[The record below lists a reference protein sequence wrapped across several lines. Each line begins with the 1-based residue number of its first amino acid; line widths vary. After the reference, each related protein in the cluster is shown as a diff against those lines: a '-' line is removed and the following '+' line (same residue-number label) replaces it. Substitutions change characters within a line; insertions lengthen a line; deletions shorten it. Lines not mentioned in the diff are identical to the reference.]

1 MSTEDEVRD
10 LMSRASALPYGRG
23 RSQLWAEAAALAESA
38 GLEELALRSNLAL
51 IPAYT
56 NGGEGPKLLAPFI
69 WCNAVYK
76 RRPELFT
83 EKMLHRLGWDYKYV
97 ITALRFI
104 PTVPRDQCLDIL
116 EEMGRYYLS
125 RGDSMRAYYIHGHLL
140 YRDLGEEDAAE
151 EADFAHEIGSG
162 HGGVEI
168 GIAARDLRDELVAA
182 DFVRTGVDGL
192 LGAGADG
199 EDQDPGGLAGA
210 VRKVDCAA
218 DHLVGLAGIDAQ
230 AVHDLDRGVEFGGGG
245 LLRQTHGLQRTVV
258 DAVGDLLGSL
268 AVIL

>member
-116 EEMGRYYLS
+116 EEMRRYYLS

-140 YRDLGEEDAAE
+140 
-151 EADFAHEIGSG
+151 
-162 HGGVEI
+162 
-168 GIAARDLRDELVAA
+168 
-182 DFVRTGVDGL
+182 
-192 LGAGADG
+192 
-199 EDQDPGGLAGA
+199 
-210 VRKVDCAA
+210 
-218 DHLVGLAGIDAQ
+218 
-230 AVHDLDRGVEFGGGG
+230 
-245 LLRQTHGLQRTVV
+245 
-258 DAVGDLLGSL
+258 
-268 AVIL
+268 